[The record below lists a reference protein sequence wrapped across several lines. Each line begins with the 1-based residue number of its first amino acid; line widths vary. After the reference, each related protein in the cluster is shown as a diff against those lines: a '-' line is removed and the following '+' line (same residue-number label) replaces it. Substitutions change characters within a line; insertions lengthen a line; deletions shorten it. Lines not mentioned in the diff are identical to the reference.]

1 MIKNLNETLSILSL
15 VIITIISLRIGFGVI
30 FSSHLNGGTIK
41 GNHELLKKYS
51 ENTEE

>member
-1 MIKNLNETLSILSL
+1 MIRNLNETLSILTL
-15 VIITIISLRIGFGVI
+15 VVITLISLRIGFGVI
-30 FSSHLNGGTIK
+30 FSSHLYGGTIK

>member
-1 MIKNLNETLSILSL
+1 MIKNINETLSLLSL
-15 VIITIISLRIGFGVI
+15 LIITLITLRVGFGAI
-30 FSSHLNGGTIK
+30 FSSHLTGSTIK